1 MPEERKIIF
10 ININKYATLVLKNRN
25 LILINLFINKYH
37 VEYFIICMNN
47 RGVLVPRLR
56 KDMSSSL
63 DKLKALTSRLE
74 NKIGEKENL
83 FSGEKTIKAENII
96 EVDKTV
102 KIDKATEAEL
112 KDSDHSFIQSMNID
126 TSYIDAVRSENILRV
141 KVLHEKLKI
150 FEKSPDFS
158 NIFIYKAMNLSG
170 IGLKEEDFAQVRA
183 GKYIQV
189 IAITYEP
196 DKNGKKKAKNISLG
210 YFGKA
215 ETLDVA
221 LKNEI
226 IEFVLRWRYEKAFQN
241 LEHYKDLIS
250 RVDMSGDTSS

>member
-1 MPEERKIIF
+1 
-10 ININKYATLVLKNRN
+10 
-25 LILINLFINKYH
+25 
-37 VEYFIICMNN
+37 
-47 RGVLVPRLR
+47 
-56 KDMSSSL
+56 MSSSL

-74 NKIGEKENL
+74 DKLEGKEKTPSDKSGSIKNDTVEEIRIEKTEVNSTPDDIGEHVR
-83 FSGEKTIKAENII
+83 ADNII
-96 EVDKTV
+96 
-102 KIDKATEAEL
+102 
-112 KDSDHSFIQSMNID
+112 
-126 TSYIDAVRSENILRV
+126 RV
-141 KVLHEKLKI
+141 KMLYEKLKI
-150 FEKSPDFS
+150 FEKSPGFD

-170 IGLKEEDFAQVRA
+170 ISLKEEDFGQVRE

-215 ETLDVA
+215 ETLDGS

-241 LEHYKDLIS
+241 VEHYKDLIAKVEKPS
-250 RVDMSGDTSS
+250 KKLF

>member
-1 MPEERKIIF
+1 
-10 ININKYATLVLKNRN
+10 
-25 LILINLFINKYH
+25 
-37 VEYFIICMNN
+37 
-47 RGVLVPRLR
+47 
-56 KDMSSSL
+56 MSSSL

-74 NKIGEKENL
+74 DKLEQKEKVQPVVTPVKEVVKSVEKKPLEKPLEKPVKDLKISNDSIREEN
-83 FSGEKTIKAENII
+83 TI
-96 EVDKTV
+96 
-102 KIDKATEAEL
+102 
-112 KDSDHSFIQSMNID
+112 
-126 TSYIDAVRSENILRV
+126 RV
-141 KVLHEKLKI
+141 KQLYVKLKI
-150 FEKSPDFS
+150 FEKSPEFD

-170 IGLKEEDFAQVRA
+170 IGLKEDDFGKVRE

-241 LEHYKDLIS
+241 VAHYKDLIAK
-250 RVDMSGDTSS
+250 VDTPSSALF